1 MLTHPHLD
9 GLSLSIFARWRC
21 PQPHQQQ
28 LFSAGPDARVTS
40 DSKPHSPALYIR
52 GLQWKLRP
60 VFLSKV
66 GREHQAMRMMRV
78 SAPSLEED
86 TVGEWDPKC
95 CPGVRRCSQ
104 SANNVTQASWNLL
117 VQQILRWKR
126 LRDSPGISMGHPGDV
141 RCRASCRPTHRAPQP
156 HIQPLS
162 SLPRSPCVPGP
173 CSRGRGRARAALP
186 PACKSR
192 SISPSQIPSSWGKGG
207 SRMYVE
213 GFPKGEARRRGD
225 NASREET

>member
-9 GLSLSIFARWRC
+9 SLSLSIFARWRC

-78 SAPSLEED
+78 SAPSLEEG
-86 TVGEWDPKC
+86 TIGEWDPKC

-104 SANNVTQASWNLL
+104 SANNATQASWNLL

-141 RCRASCRPTHRAPQP
+141 RCRPTHRTPQS

-162 SLPRSPCVPGP
+162 KSAWLPLC
-173 CSRGRGRARAALP
+173 ARP
-186 PACKSR
+186 MQQR
-192 SISPSQIPSSWGKGG
+192 
-207 SRMYVE
+207 
-213 GFPKGEARRRGD
+213 
-225 NASREET
+225 